1 MWQKYP
7 NTLLETNVDNRGYLK
22 QGLHSFCC
30 FMRSEKHREGWE
42 VFRDVWVLENVR
54 EDCSVHLKH
63 SVNSPRIIRLQR
75 NQYQS
80 SQRSVYKPCLCTFS
94 SASVKISSYGIEGN
108 FIKAH
113 EVWSKVSSY
122 VIWFSFEVAKS
133 FVKWSKWL
141 QGTTTDFTFTFQTS
155 TYSQDLIG

>member
-1 MWQKYP
+1 MSKRGITQF
-7 NTLLETNVDNRGYLK
+7 LLFYEIWETQRRMGSIQRCLSPWKCQRGL
-22 QGLHSFCC
+22 L
-30 FMRSEKHREGWE
+30 
-42 VFRDVWVLENVR
+42 
-54 EDCSVHLKH
+54 CSLKH
-63 SVNSPRIIRLQR
+63 SVNSPHIIRLQR

-133 FVKWSKWL
+133 FVKWSIWL
-141 QGTTTDFTFTFQTS
+141 QATTTDFTFTFKTS
-155 TYSQDLIG
+155 TYSQDLIV